1 MVLPY
6 PQFHIHRFNQLW
18 IMLYCSIYYWKN
30 STCKWAHTIQT
41 LVVQVPTIFCCWWN
55 VLHMSVKFISTMVF
69 FKSAITLFSWWTEH
83 QDVLF
88 IVEKMVYL
96 SFLLYYVTISFL
108 SSLQFTLY
116 IQVLWCW
123 VHMYL
128 LLLYISGELTLLS
141 LYKSLYNFI
150 FVSCDSFCL
159 NVYFVWCNHSL
170 FSLFTIYMW
179 YLFFPFTFSLC
190 VRLKTKMSLL

>member
-1 MVLPY
+1 MGPHNSNTCCSSANYILLLVECSAYVCKVHFNYGVLQVHY
-6 PQFHIHRFNQLW
+6 YLIFLMNRTSG
-18 IMLYCSIYYWKN
+18 CS
-30 STCKWAHTIQT
+30 SH
-41 LVVQVPTIFCCWWN
+41 CW
-55 VLHMSVKFISTMVF
+55 
-69 FKSAITLFSWWTEH
+69 
-83 QDVLF
+83 
-88 IVEKMVYL
+88 KMVYL

-179 YLFFPFTFSLC
+179 YLFFSFYFQPMCDT
-190 VRLKTKMSLL
+190 